1 MNKLPIQPVVN
12 EVFTTDDVREE
23 YSPPEIHDLGDVS
36 AITRSDG
43 CNNGADGAYS

>member
-1 MNKLPIQPVVN
+1 MNKLPIQPVIN
-12 EVFTTDDVREE
+12 EVSTGDVREE

-43 CNNGADGAYS
+43 CNISSDGGYS